1 MTDDGRGALRV
12 VVVEDTG
19 VTRAGLAW
27 ALGEAGHDVTVTD
40 GVPALRARVAAGD
53 VDVVVFDLYLH
64 GSGAGPSLDAL
75 EELTTAG
82 HRVVVYSTWAL
93 DPDINAA
100 LDLGAA
106 AYLQKGSAVEPLVQ
120 AVERVAALADGDPP
134 LMTPEVAAAARRRQ
148 RFGLTPAEVEV
159 LTYVSQHLTNAEI
172 AALRYVSEDTIKT
185 QLGSIRSKLGAASRG
200 EAVREARRHGL
211 LGRWVP
217 EQA

>member
-1 MTDDGRGALRV
+1 MTDDGRTRLRV

-27 ALGEAGHDVTVTD
+27 ALGEAGHDVTLTD
-40 GVPALRARVAAGD
+40 GVPAMRTRVAADD
-53 VDVVVFDLYLH
+53 VDVVVFDLYLE
-64 GSGAGPSLDAL
+64 GAGAGPSFDAL
-75 EELTTAG
+75 EELTAAG
-82 HRVVVYSTWAL
+82 HRVVVHSTWAL
-93 DPDINAA
+93 DPDVNTAI
-100 LDLGAA
+100 DLGAL
-106 AYLQKGSAVEPLVQ
+106 AYLQKGSEVDPLVH
-120 AVERVAALADGDPP
+120 AVERVAALEPGAPP

-172 AALRYVSEDTIKT
+172 AALRYVSEDTVKT
-185 QLGSIRSKLGAASRG
+185 QLGSIRTKLGAASRG